1 MTTVNSL
8 PHGHVVA
15 AAPPTWSHVKPLCA
29 LLVKIVRLRRVYA
42 TMFTSTTL
50 LDKVNSEVAR
60 QFLPE
65 GEEHLKSL
73 IRVVALP
80 TSPLITDTA
89 LFNAEFSEGYKTLY
103 ARKPIAA
110 APNSERVYDAVEAP
124 QLAVLDYFMYDT
136 IADIRSVSG
145 TSVPIY
151 AWQSGGVG
159 GGLFLFGPERY
170 GGNGDMAV
178 KIAAI
183 TAEDEEIRKTEKE
196 KIYRRIRDELVELPG
211 IPPMYDYEFSP
222 QIVSASSIPPA
233 KTWYLQYVSPLA
245 PRRMFSESDGIIA
258 ASNRL
263 YEGPVFDAWQEWY
276 GSRPVIGVGPISPL
290 VDVTSLERE
299 KAQSPLAGEVNEF
312 LDKALEKFGKHSV
325 VLVSFGTHWW
335 SSEPEKIWAVL
346 DVLIEL
352 QIPFLFSHASPF
364 ATVPEEVKQKV
375 TASGLG
381 LMSSWLPQQLIL
393 HHEACGWFVTHCGH
407 NSVMEALTE
416 GIPLICWPFEI
427 DQPINAANI
436 SLTHNAGY
444 ELLEVRTG
452 HGLRPL
458 HRLGGRAPEGT
469 IAAVRREAAEVF
481 TKARGEDGA
490 EKRAN
495 AQKFAKAFAQY
506 WEEGG
511 EGWKELKKVV
521 DVLF

>member
-1 MTTVNSL
+1 MTTVNSF
-8 PHGHVVA
+8 PRGHVVA
-15 AAPPTWSHVKPLCA
+15 AAPPSWSHVKPLCA

-42 TMFTSTTL
+42 TMFTSTTF
-50 LDKVNSEVAR
+50 LDKTNSEVGK

-80 TSPLITDTA
+80 TSHLITDTA
-89 LFNAEFSEGYKTLY
+89 LFNAKFFEGYKTLY
-103 ARKPIAA
+103 ARKSIATEPDGEHA
-110 APNSERVYDAVEAP
+110 YDAIEAP
-124 QLAVLDYFMYDT
+124 QLVVLDYFMYDS

-151 AWQSGGVG
+151 AWQSGAVG

-170 GGNGDMAV
+170 GGNGDMAA
-178 KIAAI
+178 KIAMI
-183 TAEDEEIRKTEKE
+183 TAEDEETRKKEKE
-196 KIYRRIRDELVELPG
+196 KIYRRIRDELVEFPG

-222 QIVSASSIPPA
+222 QIMS
-233 KTWYLQYVSPLA
+233 LPLDLA
-245 PRRMFSESDGIIA
+245 EFSQCFYRMFSESDGIIA

-263 YEGPVFDAWQEWY
+263 YEGPVFDVWQEWY
-276 GSRPVIGVGPISPL
+276 GSRPVIGVGPTSVPA
-290 VDVTSLERE
+290 DATSLERE
-299 KAQSPLAGEVNEF
+299 KAQSPLACEVNEF

-325 VLVSFGTHWW
+325 VYVSFGTHWW
-335 SSEPEKIWAVL
+335 SNEPNKIWAVL

-364 ATVPEEVKQKV
+364 SVVPEEVKEKV
-375 TASGLG
+375 KASGLG
-381 LMSSWLPQQLIL
+381 FMSPWLPQQMIL

-416 GIPLICWPFEI
+416 GIPLICWPFEV

-481 TKARGEDGA
+481 TKARGKDGA

-495 AQKFAKAFAQY
+495 AQRLAKAFAQY

-511 EGWKELKKVV
+511 EGWKELGKVV
-521 DVLF
+521 GVLL

>member
-1 MTTVNSL
+1 MTTANPL
-8 PHGHVVA
+8 LYGHLVA
-15 AAPPTWSHVKPLCA
+15 AAAPSWGHVKPLCA
-29 LLVKIVRLRRVYA
+29 LLAKVVRLRRVYV
-42 TMFTSTTL
+42 TMFTSTTF

-65 GEEHLKSL
+65 GEEDLKSL

-80 TSPLITDTA
+80 TSPNMADIA
-89 LFNAEFSEGYKTLY
+89 LFNAEFFEGYKTLY
-103 ARKPIAA
+103 ARKPIATE
-110 APNSERVYDAVEAP
+110 PDGEHVYDAVEAP
-124 QLAVLDYFMYDT
+124 KLVILDFFMYDS
-136 IADIRSVSG
+136 IANVRSVSG

-151 AWQSGGVG
+151 AWQSGAVG

-170 GGNGDMAV
+170 GGKGDMAA

-183 TAEDEEIRKTEKE
+183 TAEDEETRKIEEE
-196 KIYRRIRDELVELPG
+196 KIYRGIRDELVELPG

-222 QIVSASSIPPA
+222 QITSFPLGLAEF
-233 KTWYLQYVSPLA
+233 TQYFH
-245 PRRMFSESDGIIA
+245 RMFSESDGIIA

-263 YEGPVFDAWQEWY
+263 YEGPVFDVWQEWY
-276 GSRPVIGVGPISPL
+276 GSRPVIGVGPIPPL
-290 VDVTSLERE
+290 ASATSLERE

-325 VLVSFGTHWW
+325 VFISFGSIWW
-335 SSEPEKIWAVL
+335 SSEPDKIWAVL

-364 ATVPEEVKQKV
+364 SVVPEEVKEKV
-375 TASGLG
+375 KASGLG
-381 LMSSWLPQQLIL
+381 FMSSWFPQQMIL
-393 HHEACGWFVTHCGH
+393 HHEACGWFVSHCGH

-458 HRLGGRAPEGT
+458 HRLEGRAPEGT

-495 AQKFAKAFAQY
+495 AQRLAKAFAQY

-511 EGWKELKKVV
+511 QGWEELGKVV
-521 DVLF
+521 SVLL